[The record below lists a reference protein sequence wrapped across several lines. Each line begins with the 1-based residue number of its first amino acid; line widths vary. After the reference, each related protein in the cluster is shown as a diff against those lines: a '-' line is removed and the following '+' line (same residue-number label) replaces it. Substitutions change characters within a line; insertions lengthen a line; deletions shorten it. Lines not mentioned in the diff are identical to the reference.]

1 MRRQHQEQLRELGKY
16 DSSSTYMIRCGEHG
30 KRKEEHPVEFRRG
43 LIFFHGHGSISSPK
57 ALLQEAGMRGIED
70 LYGCLFLANLLLR
83 EIKSTEY
90 KKPFGH
96 RHTRRSGAMV
106 TAEKVGL
113 PPEVYQEIILV
124 ADRRL
129 DHRDSIQAGRVQKTG
144 MFGPTEMRPF
154 PEYIAKRAHAAAE
167 LRHQR
172 ERDKIARVTERL
184 RKKGVKLTVAY

>member
-1 MRRQHQEQLRELGKY
+1 MRRQHREQLRELGKY
-16 DSSSTYMIRCGEHG
+16 DSSSTYTIRCGEHG
-30 KRKEEHPVEFRRG
+30 KRKAEHTVEFRRG

-57 ALLQEAGMRGIED
+57 ALLQEARLQGIED
-70 LYGCLFLANLLLR
+70 LQGCLYLASLLLHAV
-83 EIKSTEY
+83 KSEEY
-90 KKPFGH
+90 KKVVGY
-96 RHTRRSGAMV
+96 RHSKRTGAMV

-113 PPEVYQEIILV
+113 PPEIYQEIILV

-154 PEYIAKRAHAAAE
+154 PEYIAKRAHVAAE

-172 ERDKIARVTERL
+172 ERDKIARVMERL
-184 RKKGVKLTVAY
+184 RKKGVKLTVGY